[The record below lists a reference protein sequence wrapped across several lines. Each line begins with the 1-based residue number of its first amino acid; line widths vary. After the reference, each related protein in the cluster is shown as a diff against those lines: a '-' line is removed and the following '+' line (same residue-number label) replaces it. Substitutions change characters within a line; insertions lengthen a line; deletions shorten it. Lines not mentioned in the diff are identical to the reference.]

1 MKLMSLEQYQEN
13 RFVTGSAPNTRTLR
27 GWIENGELTGVKRGK
42 RYFVDIEAENKRLG
56 THSQLMSLPAYIVAR
71 FVEGSRPDVR
81 TVRNWVENGDITG
94 IRYGKLY
101 FINVTSEC
109 WATGNPLMD
118 KVLAA

>member
-1 MKLMSLEQYQEN
+1 MKLMSLEQYQAN
-13 RFVTGSAPNTRTLR
+13 RFVAGSAPSTRTLR
-27 GWIENGELTGVKRGK
+27 GWIESGELTGVKRGK
-42 RYFVDIEAENKRLG
+42 RYFVDIEAESRLFAP
-56 THSQLMSLPAYIVAR
+56 HSQLMAVPAYITTR

-81 TVRNWVENGDITG
+81 TVRNWVEKGELAG

-101 FINVTSEC
+101 FINITSEC

>member
-13 RFVTGSAPNTRTLR
+13 RFVADSAPNARTLR
-27 GWIENGELTGVKRGK
+27 SWIENGELTGVKRGK
-42 RYFVDIEAENKRLG
+42 RYFVDIEAENKLLG
-56 THSQLMSLPAYIVAR
+56 THSQLMSLPAYIKAR

-81 TVRNWVENGDITG
+81 TVRGWVENGDIAG